1 MKNVLESW
9 RRYLAEQAGEEK
21 QSGFPKENMLL
32 DFLGDPQAFF
42 TMSDVGRLGVYP
54 PSTFSTPFG
63 LYCYQLDTKHLLML
77 KHDSIQSDIDKSQRE
92 IKYRVNLDRE
102 DQETQNLIRRLEIL
116 KKYGL
121 DHESEI
127 KTLPFREDAP
137 LIHFFIA
144 DWDRVLDFAQYT
156 SEDFDRDLEILNK
169 KYRKKI
175 GDEEVQAFK
184 DSVADAKEENKKIMN
199 NPVLDLDLEKVFSES
214 PASSRLRNSFNQIVR
229 ENYWKFISK
238 IDSRLKYGTIADL
251 VDTTRWYLRRTL
263 EIILRTDDRTR
274 RVPLHKRMDIQNEI
288 MNGIDL
294 VLESYGLQY
303 KPQSGEK
310 RWYGKEFIKPTPPV
324 SDYITVEDAINM
336 VINSP
341 FGGVGNAGAALY
353 AVTYNI
359 AQELKYKI
367 DVSDLNNSDLEDER
381 RRKFASREW
390 ARIFSRDLGY
400 GGIVD
405 PGFGILHNNEMAQ
418 AVFFPQSKKINIV
431 KIATFKNGTYYSSF
445 IDNNPPLRSADM
457 YGYEPK
463 FKQKSK
469 KVQNLGEDPGYDI
482 DRLDISKGFQTL
494 QQSPLDRSIFGSG
507 VRIPFGENI
516 GKNDKIYKHLLSTKS
531 PWVDLDPHSS
541 LTIINN
547 SEDGSFNG
555 VSVEGHSSLTVEASE
570 KEYFTVIESL
580 RVRKGAVLSGP
591 GVEKISCGRFIISGK
606 IPDTSVIY
614 TSSGRSILTVDTIA
628 EIPEIISRGGYK
640 PSLIIRVLGM
650 TPTVALVRNEE
661 GRDKKTLKLSGV
673 AMPTIEMPGRDFI
686 SLEGNYFRLVNMA
699 IEDSPE
705 AIQLMAKTQKSDL
718 DQMYIEFNHDFCKTF
733 YGILIPEEETVRVN
747 GAITFFKL
755 ARDESDGL
763 YKVV

>member
-1 MKNVLESW
+1 MKDVLESW
-9 RRYLAEQAGEEK
+9 RRYLAEQAEEEK

-77 KHDSIQSDIDKSQRE
+77 KHDSIQSDIAKSHRE

-102 DQETQNLIRRLEIL
+102 EQETQNLIRRLEIL
-116 KKYGL
+116 KKYGF

-184 DSVADAKEENKKIMN
+184 DSVVDAKEENKKIMN

-214 PASSRLRNSFNQIVR
+214 PASSRLRNSFNPIVR

-238 IDSRLKYGTIADL
+238 IDSTLKYGTIADL
-251 VDTTRWYLRRTL
+251 VNMTRWRLRRTL
-263 EIILRTDDRTR
+263 ESILRRDELTDYL
-274 RVPLHKRMDIQNEI
+274 PLHKRMDIQDEI
-288 MNGIDL
+288 IDGIGL
-294 VLESYGLQY
+294 VLESYGLQHRPY
-303 KPQSGEK
+303 SGEK
-310 RWYGKEFIKPTPPV
+310 RWYGKEFIKPTPPA
-324 SDYITVEDAINM
+324 SGYITVEDAIDM

-341 FGGVGNAGAALY
+341 FGNIGNAGAALY

-367 DVSDLNNSDLEDER
+367 DVSDLNNSDLADER

-405 PGFGILHNNEMAQ
+405 PGFGILHSNEMAQ

-445 IDNNPPLRSADM
+445 IQNNAPKYLSDPL
-457 YGYEPK
+457 K
-463 FKQKSK
+463 FREKSK

-494 QQSPLDRSIFGSG
+494 QQSPLDRSIIGYG
-507 VRIPFGENI
+507 IRVPFAENI
-516 GKNDKIYKHLLSTKS
+516 GKNDKIYKHLLSIES
-531 PWVDLDPHSS
+531 PWVSLEPHSS

-547 SEDGSFNG
+547 SENGSFNS

-570 KEYFTVIESL
+570 KEYFTVIEGL
-580 RVRKGAVLSGP
+580 KVRKGAVLNGP
-591 GVEKISCGRFIISGK
+591 GVEKISCHRFIISGK
-606 IPDTSVIY
+606 VPDTSVIY
-614 TSSGRSILTVDTIA
+614 VSGGRSILTVDTIA
-628 EIPEIISRGGYK
+628 EIPKIISKGGYK
-640 PSLIIRVLGM
+640 PSLIIRVLGI

-673 AMPTIEMPGRDFI
+673 VMPTIEMTGGDPI

-705 AIQLMAKTQKSDL
+705 AIQLMAKTQNSDL
-718 DQMYIEFNHDFCKTF
+718 DQMYVEFNHDFCKTF

-747 GAITFFKL
+747 GAVTFFRL

>member
-9 RRYLAEQAGEEK
+9 RRYLAEQAEEEK

-77 KHDSIQSDIDKSQRE
+77 KHDSIRSDIDKSQRE
-92 IKYRVNLDRE
+92 VKYRVNLDRE

-116 KKYGL
+116 KKYGF
-121 DHESEI
+121 DYESEI
-127 KTLPFREDAP
+127 KTLPFRENAP

-175 GDEEVQAFK
+175 GDEEVQAFR

-214 PASSRLRNSFNQIVR
+214 PASSILRNSFDQIVR
-229 ENYWKFISK
+229 KNYWKFISK
-238 IDSRLKYGTIADL
+238 IDSTLKYGTIADL
-251 VDTTRWYLRRTL
+251 VDTTRWYLIRTL

-274 RVPLHKRMDIQNEI
+274 RLPLHKRMGIKDEI
-288 MNGIDL
+288 MHGIDM
-294 VLESYGLQY
+294 VLKSYGLQY
-303 KPQSGEK
+303 KPQVGEK

-445 IDNNPPLRSADM
+445 IQNNAPKYLSDPL
-457 YGYEPK
+457 K
-463 FKQKSK
+463 FREKSK

-494 QQSPLDRSIFGSG
+494 QQSPLEKSM
-507 VRIPFGENI
+507 VRYGIHVPFAENI
-516 GKNDKIYKHLLSTKS
+516 GKNDKIYKHLLSINDPVVS
-531 PWVDLDPHSS
+531 LDPHSS

-547 SEDGSFNG
+547 SENGPFNS
-555 VSVEGHSSLTVEASE
+555 VSVEGHSSLTVEAS
-570 KEYFTVIESL
+570 KNEYFTVHETL
-580 RVRKGAVLSGP
+580 KVKKGAVLSGP
-591 GVEKISCGRFIISGK
+591 GVEKISCTRFIISGK

-614 TSSGRSILTVDTIA
+614 ASLGRSILTVDTIA
-628 EIPEIISRGGYK
+628 EIPEIISKGYK

-673 AMPTIEMPGRDFI
+673 AMPTIDIEGGNPI

-705 AIQLMAKTQKSDL
+705 AIQLMAKTQNSDL
-718 DQMYIEFNHDFCKTF
+718 DQMYVEFNHDFCKTF

-747 GAITFFKL
+747 GAVTFFRL